1 MTQKATTKQ
10 TKKSKPVNIKL
21 NSIDE
26 LIKKGYLL
34 LEEGIPVSNKI
45 DKILRDKQ
53 ITPADLSKMTGISR
67 QNINSVMK
75 GKMKPGVDFVLKVIY
90 VLDTPIEEIFQLK
103 ESAWV
108 STAKSTEESTLYVD
122 LVGLRIIDG
131 KTKKEE
137 IFSLGFEYYDTIEK
151 KELTEEEFK
160 NFLNEYIDDNLN
172 ITVVEMSDQID
183 TDGRKLSQKSLEALA
198 KEKLKQTFEERYIK
212 KYRKLAKKV
221 TPIINRRKKI

>member
-26 LIKKGYLL
+26 LTKNGYLI

-45 DKILRDKQ
+45 DEILRDKQ

>member
-1 MTQKATTKQ
+1 MTQKAMTKQ

-26 LIKKGYLL
+26 LTKKGYLI